1 MIKIK
6 LVHFDHLSLIQLV
19 PFLSLINFLHFFIK
33 LVDERR
39 GVVEN
44 LSSLHGLRWK
54 IKIEI
59 SSFSNIHVDEN
70 GKMLTF
76 QNSRLQ
82 KEKNIIRCRFLDSG
96 SEGIL
101 VPFDWALGALK
112 LEIKWRVLFTEYDR
126 WRVQ

>member
-44 LSSLHGLRWK
+44 LSSLGMGL
-54 IKIEI
+54 
-59 SSFSNIHVDEN
+59 
-70 GKMLTF
+70 GK
-76 QNSRLQ
+76 
-82 KEKNIIRCRFLDSG
+82 K
-96 SEGIL
+96 
-101 VPFDWALGALK
+101 
-112 LEIKWRVLFTEYDR
+112 
-126 WRVQ
+126 